1 MSTADGTV
9 VAGTLM
15 GGRPWLFGFAGLV
28 LLAGSA
34 WWVANRLPARRAPAS
49 PPSAE
54 LVAAL
59 DGINEKLDRL
69 SDRIDRLEAKQGRTV
84 GTRPGT
90 AANPRPATNS
100 PDAGIAAPSPEAL
113 AARAAEQLR
122 DMEARLVSD
131 PLSPAWASR
140 NEIAIGKLLSADS
153 LKQKGLPIPEA
164 SATRCQSHLCRI
176 AMTFP
181 DPEQASR
188 TQEMLLLGIA
198 SSLPSAQTYLL
209 PRADGSVEM
218 VIFAGD
224 AESVR

>member
-1 MSTADGTV
+1 
-9 VAGTLM
+9 M
-15 GGRPWLFGFAGLV
+15 GSRIWLFGFAGLV
-28 LLAGSA
+28 FLAGSA
-34 WWVANRLPARRAPAS
+34 WWVANGLPARRAAAS

-59 DGINEKLDRL
+59 DGINGKLDRL
-69 SDRIDRLEAKQGRTV
+69 SDRMDRLEAEQGRPV
-84 GTRPGT
+84 GLRPGN

-100 PDAGIAAPSPEAL
+100 PNADVATPSPEAL
-113 AARAAEQLR
+113 EARASELLR
-122 DMEARLVSD
+122 NMEARLVSD

-140 NEIAIGKLLSADS
+140 NEIAIEKLLSADS
-153 LKQKGLPIPEA
+153 LKQKRLPIPEA

-181 DPEQASR
+181 DPAQASR
-188 TQEMLLLGIA
+188 TQEMLLLAIA
-198 SSLPSAQTYLL
+198 PSLPSAQTYLL

>member
-1 MSTADGTV
+1 VLAE
-9 VAGTLM
+9 TLM
-15 GGRPWLFGFAGLV
+15 GPRPWLFGLVGLV
-28 LLAGSA
+28 LVAGSA
-34 WWVANRLPARRAPAS
+34 WWVANRLPARSAAAA

-59 DGINEKLDRL
+59 DGINERLDRL
-69 SDRIDRLEAKQGRTV
+69 SDRIDRLEAEQGRTV
-84 GTRPGT
+84 GSQPGN
-90 AANPRPATNS
+90 AANPRPATSS
-100 PDAGIAAPSPEAL
+100 PNAGVSTPSPEAL
-113 AARAAEQLR
+113 EARAAEQLR
-122 DMEARLVSD
+122 DMEARLVGD
-131 PLSPAWASR
+131 PLSPAWSSQ
-140 NEIAIGKLLSADS
+140 NELAIGRLLSADS
-153 LKQKGLPIPEA
+153 LKQKQLPIPEA

-188 TQEMLLLGIA
+188 TQEMLLLAIA